1 MTKENLVIKAHG
13 LKSRGI
19 LTDIGTTFVGNKEIN
34 FNKASSAP
42 LMLKTLN
49 DLCICMIYNFIVFFF
64 SFDQAT
70 WHVGF

>member
-1 MTKENLVIKAHG
+1 MEKNLVIKAHG
-13 LKSRGI
+13 LKSRDI
-19 LTDIGTTFVGNKEIN
+19 LTDISTTFTGNKEIN

-49 DLCICMIYNFIVFFF
+49 YLCTCMIYIFF
-64 SFDQAT
+64 SFSFGQAT